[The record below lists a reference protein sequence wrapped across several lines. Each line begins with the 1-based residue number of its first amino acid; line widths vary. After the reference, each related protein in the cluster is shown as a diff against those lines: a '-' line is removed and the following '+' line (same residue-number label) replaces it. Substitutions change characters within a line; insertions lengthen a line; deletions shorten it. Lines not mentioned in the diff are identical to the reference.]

1 MQKCGK
7 ITLDDLARES
17 GMSKF
22 HFQKVFKG
30 ITGITP
36 QQYKMARHDMIKKRA
51 AERVTFAVGP
61 CYLGHILVG
70 ISERGI
76 CAITLGDDPDVLVQD
91 LQKRFPRAVMSADN
105 PDFNNLVSI
114 LAGAAESTRVNEW
127 ELPLDLQG
135 TAFQHRVWNSLR
147 QIPSG
152 ELRTYSDIAKSI
164 GCPAAV
170 RAVASACAANPLAIA
185 IPCHR
190 VIRADNGIGGYRW
203 GIERKKALWEME
215 KVEREDE
222 GKKEFEQWVES
233 CLNSLDQ

>member
-1 MQKCGK
+1 
-7 ITLDDLARES
+7 
-17 GMSKF
+17 
-22 HFQKVFKG
+22 
-30 ITGITP
+30 
-36 QQYKMARHDMIKKRA
+36 
-51 AERVTFAVGP
+51 
-61 CYLGHILVG
+61 
-70 ISERGI
+70 
-76 CAITLGDDPDVLVQD
+76 
-91 LQKRFPRAVMSADN
+91 MSADN

-203 GIERKKALWEME
+203 GIERKKVLWEME